1 MLITFSGLDGS
12 GKSTQAQLV
21 LAWLQEQGHQAI
33 LLHITHW
40 TWVNRIGEKL
50 FTQKKR
56 KQPSSS
62 MRFRLR
68 LARLTIM
75 AVDIIRFWLFWMYYV
90 KGCGQILICDRYFYD
105 LGVQAVYKHEMSM
118 RIASLYWRLVPRPT
132 VAFWLQVQPGVA
144 QQREGE
150 HEADYYQAKGTLYG
164 EAISHFPGIY
174 FVPAASIEETRMFV
188 MDHVRYHMEL
198 VTRL

>member
-21 LAWLQEQGHQAI
+21 LASLQEQGHGAI
-33 LLHITHW
+33 LLHITRW

-56 KQPSSS
+56 KRPSLSE
-62 MRFRLR
+62 RLR
-68 LARLTIM
+68 LRLYRLTIM
-75 AVDIIRFWLFWMYYV
+75 AVDIMRFWLFWMYV
-90 KGCGQILICDRYFYD
+90 KVCGQILICDRYFYD
-105 LGVQAVYKHEMSM
+105 LGIQAIYKHEMSM
-118 RIASLYWRLVPRPT
+118 RLANLYWRLVPRPS

-150 HEADYYQAKGTLYG
+150 HGADYYQAKGTLYR
-164 EAISHFPGIY
+164 EAISHFPGIN
-174 FVPAASIEETRMFV
+174 FVPAASIEETRMFI
-188 MDHVRYHMEL
+188 MDRVRYHMEL
-198 VTRL
+198 VTGL